1 MSLDRIIEMTEVD
14 QISGND
20 YIHLQSPTLGDRK
33 FLASRLGN
41 APSEGPDFY
50 FQNEKIVASTDT
62 SSFRIISFNDGK
74 TLQDGDSVVIIVRD
88 SVFNPTVLNVWG
100 GIMRSS
106 NIIIFEGNLS
116 SGYAFRCVL
125 NNTSLQVTALGDYR
139 RDIYCNLVKLPAS
152 YYDGL
157 LS

>member
-41 APSEGPDFY
+41 TPSEGPDFY

-62 SSFRIISFNDGK
+62 SSFRRISFNDGK
-74 TLQDGDSVVIIVRD
+74 TLQNGDSVVIVVRD

-100 GIMRSS
+100 GIMQ
-106 NIIIFEGNLS
+106 NNLIIFDENLS
-116 SGYAFRCVL
+116 SGDAFRCSL
-125 NNTSLQVTALGDYR
+125 DNTSLQVTALGDYR